1 MYSSLVR
8 VQNVFGFFTT
18 VVTVVAC
25 LIAATDLLHARTP
38 TASVKPA
45 GLQV

>member
-8 VQNVFGFFTT
+8 VQSVFGFFTT

-25 LIAATDLLHARTP
+25 LVAATDLLHPRTP
-38 TASVKPA
+38 TATVSPA

>member
-1 MYSSLVR
+1 MYSSLIR
-8 VQNVFGFFTT
+8 LQNAFGFFTT
-18 VVTVVAC
+18 VVTVIGC

-38 TASVKPA
+38 SATVRPA